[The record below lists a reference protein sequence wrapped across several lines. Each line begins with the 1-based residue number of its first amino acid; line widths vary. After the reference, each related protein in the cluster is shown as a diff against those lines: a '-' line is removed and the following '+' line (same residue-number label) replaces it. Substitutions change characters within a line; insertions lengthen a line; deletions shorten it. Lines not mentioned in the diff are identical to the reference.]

1 MKCKGGILLKKQSNL
16 SRLLTIAGSYRYLTY
31 ASWILS
37 AISALIALVPYYFIW
52 QVMREV
58 LEVAPDFSRA
68 QNLTYN
74 GWMAVMFAVIAVLV
88 YIAGLMCSHLG
99 AFRIATNLRLQSMNH
114 IVKLPLGFAEHFGS
128 GKLRKIVN
136 ESSAATETYLAHQL
150 PDRANAL
157 ATPCGLLVLLFV
169 FDWRLGLLS
178 LAPVLLGFLIMM
190 AMTGKEMQ
198 QKMKEY
204 QNALDDMSNE
214 AVEYVRGIPVV
225 KTFGQTIFS
234 FKKFKDSI
242 DRYKVWVIA
251 YTKQLRTPMM
261 FYTAAIN
268 GVFAFLIAGALLFTQ
283 DQVTTEFLL
292 NLVFYI
298 IITPIISVTLTR
310 IMFQSE
316 NAMIVDD
323 ALQRID
329 SVLNLEPLKETAHPM
344 HPKDGSVELEQVH
357 FSYNGEKDVLNGIS
371 ISIPAGQTVA
381 FVGPSGGGKTTLANL
396 ISRFFDPQSGTVRVG
411 GVDVR
416 DIPKEELMNTVSFVF
431 QNSRLIK
438 ASIFENVRLGKPE
451 ATREEVMAALKNA
464 QCDDILEKLP
474 DGMDTVIGTKG
485 VYLSGGEQQRIAI
498 ARVMLKNTP
507 IIILDEATAFA
518 DPDNETR
525 VQAAFSKLSQGKTV
539 IMIAHRLS
547 TVAGADRIYVVKDGQ
562 IAESGSSRELMER
575 GGLFARMWQNYQTSI
590 QWKVQKEVQ

>member
-1 MKCKGGILLKKQSNL
+1 MKKQSNL
-16 SRLLTIAGSYRYLTY
+16 SRLLMIAGSYRYLTY

-58 LEVAPDFSRA
+58 LEVAPNFSRA
-68 QNLTYN
+68 QNLTHN
-74 GWMAVMFAVIAVLV
+74 GWMAVLFAVIAVLV

-204 QNALDDMSNE
+204 QNALDDMAGE

-268 GVFAFLIAGALLFTQ
+268 GVFVFLIAGALLFTQ

-329 SVLNLEPLKETAHPM
+329 SVLNLEPLKETAHPK

-357 FSYNGEKDVLNGIS
+357 FSYDGEKEVLKGVSLS
-371 ISIPAGQTVA
+371 IRAGQTVA

-438 ASIFENVRLGKPE
+438 ASVLENVRLGKPE

-575 GGLFARMWQNYQTSI
+575 RGLFAGMWQNYQTSV

>member
-1 MKCKGGILLKKQSNL
+1 MKKQSNL
-16 SRLLTIAGSYRYLTY
+16 SRLLAYAGKHKYLTY

-37 AISALIALVPYYFIW
+37 AVSALMALVPYWYIW
-52 QVMREV
+52 RIMKEV
-58 LEVAPDFSRA
+58 LETAPNFSQAR
-68 QNLTYN
+68 NLTHN
-74 GWMAVMFAVIAVLV
+74 GWMAVLCAVLAVLV
-88 YIAGLMCSHLG
+88 YIAGLMCSHMG
-99 AFRIATNLRLQSMNH
+99 AFRIATNLRIQTMRH
-114 IVKLPLGFAEHFGS
+114 IVKLPLGFAESFGS

-150 PDRANAL
+150 PDRAGAI
-157 ATPCGLLVLLFV
+157 ATPCGLLVLLFS

-178 LAPVLLGFLIMM
+178 LVPVLLGFLIMM
-190 AMTGKEMQ
+190 SMTGANMQ

-242 DRYKVWVIA
+242 DRYQKWVIA
-251 YTKQLRTPMM
+251 YTKQLRAPMM

-268 GVFAFLIAGALLFTQ
+268 GVFAFLIAGGLLFTQ
-283 DQVTTEFLL
+283 NGVTSGFLL
-292 NLVFYI
+292 NLIFYI
-298 IITPIISVTLTR
+298 IITPIISVTLTK

-329 SVLNLEPLKETAHPM
+329 SVLNLQPLAEAARPQA
-344 HPKDGSVELEQVH
+344 PQGSSVELEHVR
-357 FSYNGEKDVLNGIS
+357 FSYDGKKNALKNIS
-371 ISIPAGQTVA
+371 LSIPAGQTVA
-381 FVGPSGGGKTTLANL
+381 FVGPSGGGKTTLANI
-396 ISRFFDPQSGTVRVG
+396 ISRFFDPQSGVVKIG

-416 DIPKEELMNTVSFVF
+416 DIPKEALMNTVSFVF

-438 ASIFENVRLGKPE
+438 ASILENVRMGKPY
-451 ATREEVMAALKNA
+451 ATRQEVMRALENA
-464 QCDDILEKLP
+464 QCTDIIEKLP
-474 DGMDTVIGTKG
+474 NGIDTIIGTKG

-498 ARVMLKNTP
+498 ARVMLKDSP

-518 DPDNETR
+518 DPDNEAK
-525 VQAAFSKLSQGKTV
+525 VQTAFSRLSRGKTV

-547 TVAGADRIYVVKDGQ
+547 TVVHADQIYVVKDGE
-562 IAESGSSRELMER
+562 IAESGTFDELIR
-575 GGLFARMWQNYQTSI
+575 QNGIFSGMWNNYQTSV
-590 QWKVQKEVQ
+590 QWKVAKEA

>member
-1 MKCKGGILLKKQSNL
+1 MKKQSNL
-16 SRLLTIAGSYRYLTY
+16 SRLLQIAGNHKYLTR
-31 ASWILS
+31 ASWVLS
-37 AISALIALVPYYFIW
+37 AVSALIALVPYYYIW
-52 QVMREV
+52 LVMKEV
-58 LEVAPDFSRA
+58 LETAPAFSRA
-68 QNLTYN
+68 RNLPHN
-74 GWMAVMFAVIAVLV
+74 GWMAVLFAVIAVLV

-99 AFRIATNLRLQSMNH
+99 AFRIATNLRIQAMEH
-114 IVKLPLGFAEHFGS
+114 IVKLPLGLAERIGS

-150 PDRANAL
+150 PDRAGAI

-190 AMTGKEMQ
+190 TMTGSRMQ

-234 FKKFKDSI
+234 FKKFKGSI
-242 DRYKVWVIA
+242 DRYKTWVIA
-251 YTKQLRTPMM
+251 YTKELRTPMM
-261 FYTAAIN
+261 LYTAAIN
-268 GVFAFLIAGALLFTQ
+268 GVFAFLIAGGLLLTQ
-283 DQVTTEFLL
+283 KGVTPEFLL
-292 NLVFYI
+292 NLIFYI
-298 IITPIISVTLTR
+298 IITPIISVALTK

-323 ALQRID
+323 ALQRIG
-329 SVLNLEPLKETAHPM
+329 SVLNLDPLKETDHPQ
-344 HPKDGSVELEQVH
+344 HPENGSVELQNVS
-357 FSYNGEKDVLNGIS
+357 FSYDGEKDVLKGVS
-371 ISIPAGQTVA
+371 LSIPAGRTVA
-381 FVGPSGGGKTTLANL
+381 LVGPSGGGKTTLANL
-396 ISRFFDPQSGTVRVG
+396 ISRFFDPQSGVVKIG

-416 DIPKEELMNTVSFVF
+416 SIPKEELMDTVAFVF

-438 ASIFENVRLGKPE
+438 ASILENVRMGKPD
-451 ATREEVMAALKNA
+451 ATREEILAALQNA
-464 QCDDILEKLP
+464 QCDDIIEKLP
-474 DGMDTVIGTKG
+474 NGVDTVIGTKG

-498 ARVMLKNTP
+498 ARVMLKNAP
-507 IIILDEATAFA
+507 VLILDEATAFA

-525 VQAAFSKLSQGKTV
+525 VQAALANLSRGKTV

-547 TVAGADRIYVVKDGQ
+547 TVVGVDKIYVVKDGQ
-562 IAESGSSRELMER
+562 IAESGSSRELLAQ
-575 GGLFARMWQNYQTSI
+575 GGLFSRMWQNYQTSVR
-590 QWKVQKEVQ
+590 WKVAKEVQ

>member
-1 MKCKGGILLKKQSNL
+1 MKKQSNL
-16 SRLLTIAGSYRYLTY
+16 SRLLAYAGKHKYLTY

-37 AISALIALVPYYFIW
+37 AVSALMALVPYWYIW
-52 QVMREV
+52 RIMKEV
-58 LEVAPDFSRA
+58 LETAPNFSQT
-68 QNLTYN
+68 QNLTHN
-74 GWMAVMFAVIAVLV
+74 GWMAVLCAVLAVLV
-88 YIAGLMCSHLG
+88 YIAGLMCSHMG
-99 AFRIATNLRLQSMNH
+99 AFRIATNLRIQTMRH
-114 IVKLPLGFAEHFGS
+114 IVKLPLGFAESFGS

-150 PDRANAL
+150 PDRAGAI
-157 ATPCGLLVLLFV
+157 ATPCGLLVLLFS

-178 LAPVLLGFLIMM
+178 LVPVLLGFLIMM
-190 AMTGKEMQ
+190 SMTGANMQ

-214 AVEYVRGIPVV
+214 AAEYIRGITVV

-242 DRYKVWVIA
+242 DRYQKWVIA
-251 YTKQLRTPMM
+251 YTKQMRAPMM

-268 GVFAFLIAGALLFTQ
+268 GVFAFLIAGGLLFTQ
-283 DQVTTEFLL
+283 NGVTSGFLL
-292 NLVFYI
+292 NLIFYI
-298 IITPIISVTLTR
+298 IITPIISVTLTK

-329 SVLNLEPLKETAHPM
+329 SVLNLQPLAEAARPQA
-344 HPKDGSVELEQVH
+344 PQGSSVELEHVR
-357 FSYNGEKDVLNGIS
+357 FSYDGKKNALKNIS
-371 ISIPAGQTVA
+371 LSIPAGQTVA
-381 FVGPSGGGKTTLANL
+381 FVGPSGGGKTTLANI
-396 ISRFFDPQSGTVRVG
+396 ISRFFDPQSGVVKIG

-416 DIPKEELMNTVSFVF
+416 DIPKEALMNTVSFVF

-438 ASIFENVRLGKPE
+438 ASILENVRMGKPY
-451 ATREEVMAALKNA
+451 ATRQEVMRALENA
-464 QCDDILEKLP
+464 QCTDIIEKLP
-474 DGMDTVIGTKG
+474 NGIDTIIGTKG

-498 ARVMLKNTP
+498 ARVMLKDSP

-518 DPDNETR
+518 DPDNEAK
-525 VQAAFSKLSQGKTV
+525 VQTAFSRLSRGKTV

-547 TVAGADRIYVVKDGQ
+547 TVVHADQIYVVKDGE
-562 IAESGSSRELMER
+562 IAESGTFDELIR
-575 GGLFARMWQNYQTSI
+575 QNGIFSGMWNNYQTSV
-590 QWKVQKEVQ
+590 QWKVAKEA